1 MTHGAYRLAIWL
13 FGVLAIAAGPGLPDA
28 GNAQQPAP
36 ANVKAAPV
44 PKLDADALKIPDDI
58 HRAGVNKVIA
68 DKAPKALPPPS
79 LPNKVDLGKYDLE
92 FKASHSKDVNP
103 RTGFDSGE
111 KSNLSNSAFGRK
123 SDPAMPN
130 YFGLRLSAP
139 TN

>member
-1 MTHGAYRLAIWL
+1 MMRAAARFAIRFIAALAI
-13 FGVLAIAAGPGLPDA
+13 VAGAGLIDA

-36 ANVKAAPV
+36 TNAKAAPL

-58 HRAGVNKVIA
+58 HHAGANKFVA
-68 DKAPKALPPPS
+68 DKTQKALPQPS

-103 RTGFDSGE
+103 RNGFDSGE

-123 SDPAMPN
+123 SDPALPN
-130 YFGLRLSAP
+130 YFGLKLSAP
-139 TN
+139 VQ

>member
-1 MTHGAYRLAIWL
+1 MMRAAARFAIRLFAAL
-13 FGVLAIAAGPGLPDA
+13 VIAAGAGLIDA

-36 ANVKAAPV
+36 PNAKTAPL
-44 PKLDADALKIPDDI
+44 PNLDADALKIPDDI
-58 HRAGVNKVIA
+58 HRAGGDKFIA
-68 DKAPKALPPPS
+68 DKTQRTLPPPS

-123 SDPAMPN
+123 SDPALPN
-130 YFGLRLSAP
+130 YFGLKLSAP
-139 TN
+139 VR